1 MDVSFSAWRHS
12 REECLQ
18 LKGEGFSFLFDR
30 RYTNRLNRMSRV
42 FFEAYVVATKELAA
56 QEDRFPSLSEI
67 DAKMESGAV
76 YAFKDRLMKN
86 TEFFEEVKISG
97 VSYLVP
103 RALRFVD
110 VTGTYT
116 DLILNFDEGTVALP
130 TRRKMAP
137 IPDSYVPTEESRPLT
152 PRASEATEDEPS
164 IAEEK
169 AEDEIEETT
178 ESKRREEAEEK
189 TGLKEEDKASMEKPP
204 FYPPHTPEVLDEMLP
219 ASDASSIA
227 SSSVPSAASSN
238 ASSSLSSNEAE
249 AKVIA
254 APAQAKAPS
263 PAKDIQMPPVAKKK
277 MAMPPRT
284 VTILGSAILLSL
296 LAVLFIYGP
305 SWDKSVQPTSLV
317 FYTANL
323 SNTSNESYLGL
334 NITNPDGVANDMQI
348 SLPPNIDQ
356 SISARGGIV
365 TISHGDNTLVR
376 MNSTGDASVKIYLL
390 GNWTTIPVSLSFQTP
405 EGFSTNLLVYG
416 LPSTV
421 TSKNETSVLTFN
433 LTREGVS
440 FEQSYIQKK

>member
-116 DLILNFDEGTVALP
+116 DLILNFDEGTVVLP
-130 TRRKMAP
+130 TRRKTAP
-137 IPDSYVPTEESRPLT
+137 IPDSSVTTEESRPAT
-152 PRASEATEDEPS
+152 SRAAEV
-164 IAEEK
+164 AEEAPAVDEEKPENAIEEKTESK
-169 AEDEIEETT
+169 AEDDTEQKA
-178 ESKRREEAEEK
+178 ESKAKDEA
-189 TGLKEEDKASMEKPP
+189 TVQKPP
-204 FYPPHTPEVLDEMLP
+204 SYPLHMPEVLDEMMS
-219 ASDASSIA
+219 ASDTS
-227 SSSVPSAASSN
+227 SAASSIVSSA
-238 ASSSLSSNEAE
+238 ASSKDAAVSSKDA
-249 AKVIA
+249 ASKDIS
-254 APAQAKAPS
+254 APAQASA
-263 PAKDIQMPPVAKKK
+263 PAKEIQMPPVARKK

-296 LAVLFIYGP
+296 LAVLFMYGP
-305 SWDKSVQPTSLV
+305 SLVDKPVPPTSLV

-323 SNTSNESYLGL
+323 SNTSNESYLSL

-376 MNSTGDASVKIYLL
+376 MNSTGDASVKIYLQ
-390 GNWTTIPVSLSFQTP
+390 GNWTTIPVSLCFRAP

-421 TSKNETSVLTFN
+421 TSRNETSVLAFN

-440 FEQSYIQKK
+440 FEQSYTQKK

>member
-116 DLILNFDEGTVALP
+116 NLILNFDEGTVVLP

-137 IPDSYVPTEESRPLT
+137 IPDSSVPTEESRPATSL
-152 PRASEATEDEPS
+152 AAEAAEEAPAV
-164 IAEEK
+164 AEEK
-169 AEDEIEETT
+169 SEDAIEEMT
-178 ESKRREEAEEK
+178 ESKAEGDTEQKAESKAKDEAAEQ
-189 TGLKEEDKASMEKPP
+189 KPP
-204 FYPPHTPEVLDEMLP
+204 SYPLHMPEVLDEMMP
-219 ASDASSIA
+219 VSDRS
-227 SSSVPSAASSN
+227 SAASSVVSSA
-238 ASSSLSSNEAE
+238 ASSKDAA
-249 AKVIA
+249 AKDIS
-254 APAQAKAPS
+254 APAQAAAPA
-263 PAKDIQMPPVAKKK
+263 PAKEIQMPPIAKKK
-277 MAMPPRT
+277 RAMPPRT

-296 LAVLFIYGP
+296 LAVLFMYGP
-305 SWDKSVQPTSLV
+305 SLVDKPVPPTSLV

-323 SNTSNESYLGL
+323 SNTSNESYLSL
-334 NITNPDGVANDMQI
+334 NITNPDEVANDMQI

-376 MNSTGDASVKIYLL
+376 MNSTGDASVKIYLQ
-390 GNWTTIPVSLSFQTP
+390 GNWTTIPVSLSFQAP

-421 TSKNETSVLTFN
+421 TSRNETSVLAFN

-440 FEQSYIQKK
+440 FEQSYTQKK

>member
-12 REECLQ
+12 REESLQ

-103 RALRFVD
+103 RALKFVD

-116 DLILNFDEGTVALP
+116 DLILNFDEGTVVLP

-137 IPDSYVPTEESRPLT
+137 LPDSPVPTEESGPIT
-152 PRASEATEDEPS
+152 SRAVEDAPP
-164 IAEEK
+164 IADNKAENK
-169 AEDEIEETT
+169 AEDKVLEAKPPSYPLHIPETFEEISTASDAT
-178 ESKRREEAEEK
+178 EEASPSDVAAK
-189 TGLKEEDKASMEKPP
+189 VVVAAPSPIKEPEKPP
-204 FYPPHTPEVLDEMLP
+204 TT
-219 ASDASSIA
+219 
-227 SSSVPSAASSN
+227 
-238 ASSSLSSNEAE
+238 
-249 AKVIA
+249 
-254 APAQAKAPS
+254 
-263 PAKDIQMPPVAKKK
+263 KKK
-277 MAMPPRT
+277 MTLPPRT
-284 VTILGSAILLSL
+284 VTLFGGAILLAL
-296 LAVLFIYGP
+296 FAVLFMYGP
-305 SWDKSVQPTSLV
+305 TLVEEPVPPTFLV
-317 FYTANL
+317 SYCANL
-323 SNTSNESYLGL
+323 TITNSSNESYLGL
-334 NITNPDGVANDMQI
+334 NITNPDAMANDMEI

-356 SISARGGIV
+356 SISARGGVV
-365 TISHGDNTLVR
+365 TISHGENTLVR
-376 MNSTGDASVKIYLL
+376 MNSTADASVKIYLQ
-390 GNWTTIPVSLSFQTP
+390 GNWTTIPVGLSFYAP
-405 EGFSTNLLVYG
+405 DGFDTNLLVHG

-421 TSKNETSVLTFN
+421 TSGNNTSILMFN

-440 FEQSYIQKK
+440 FEQSYTRKK

>member
-12 REECLQ
+12 REESLQ
-18 LKGEGFSFLFDR
+18 LKGVGFSFLFDR

-103 RALRFVD
+103 RALKFVD

-116 DLILNFDEGTVALP
+116 DLILNFDEGTVMLP

-137 IPDSYVPTEESRPLT
+137 LPDNPVPTEESGPIT
-152 PRASEATEDEPS
+152 SRAVEVV
-164 IAEEK
+164 
-169 AEDEIEETT
+169 
-178 ESKRREEAEEK
+178 EEAPPVAENK
-189 TGLKEEDKASMEKPP
+189 DEDKVAEAKPP
-204 FYPPHTPEVLDEMLP
+204 SYPLHTPEIFEEIST
-219 ASDASSIA
+219 ASDTTEEAS
-227 SSSVPSAASSN
+227 PSDVA
-238 ASSSLSSNEAE
+238 
-249 AKVIA
+249 AKVVVA
-254 APAQAKAPS
+254 APS
-263 PAKDIQMPPVAKKK
+263 PIREPEMPPTTKKK

-284 VTILGSAILLSL
+284 VTLFGAAILLAL
-296 LAVLFIYGP
+296 LAVLFMYGP
-305 SWDKSVQPTSLV
+305 TLVEGPVPPTFLV
-317 FYTANL
+317 RYCANL
-323 SNTSNESYLGL
+323 TNSSNESYLGL
-334 NITNPDGVANDMQI
+334 NITNPDGMANDMEI

-356 SISARGGIV
+356 SISARGGVV
-365 TISHGDNTLVR
+365 TISHGENTLVR
-376 MNSTGDASVKIYLL
+376 MNSTVDASVKIYLQ
-390 GNWTTIPVSLSFQTP
+390 GNWTTIPVGLSFYAP
-405 EGFSTNLLVYG
+405 DGFDTNLLVHG

-421 TSKNETSVLTFN
+421 TSGNETSVLMFN

-440 FEQSYIQKK
+440 FEQSYTRKK